1 MKKIISFL
9 GQRFVYE
16 GTIKDNKPE
25 GYGSLKNTQGIIYEG
40 NFKNGKLNGEGIY
53 SGPQTLKNI
62 IYKFSSF
69 YRSFPS
75 EYRVVGQFK
84 DNKLHGNE
92 IKIFTSNGDF
102 FEGIFK
108 NGNLDK
114 GLFSGWTAVDEGGNI
129 HLLYWS
135 KATESYEYQSISE
148 GGFYSRYYNTFVD
161 EYEKQFQKFGWFPK
175 QICKN
180 KVEFKKKLL
189 DWKKR
194 KKKGR

>member
-16 GTIKDNKPE
+16 GNIKNNKPE

-62 IYKFSSF
+62 IYKFSYF
-69 YRSFPS
+69 FGSFPT

-84 DNKLHGNE
+84 DNKLHGNG

-102 FEGIFK
+102 FLGFFK

-114 GLFSGWTAVDEGGNI
+114 GLFSGWIVEDEGGNI
-129 HLLYWS
+129 LLLYWS
-135 KATESYEYQSISE
+135 KETESYEYKACEKGS
-148 GGFYSRYYNTFVD
+148 FYPKYNTFVD

-180 KVEFKKKLL
+180 KVEFEEKLLGWKKHKKKLV
-189 DWKKR
+189 
-194 KKKGR
+194 